1 MRDNIKKLE
10 VVGGVLV
17 ALFCSIVLGCSGAF
31 AADLRVYQVEMDS
44 PDDFVDGNIVVRYQ
58 YDPDHEEEVLDE
70 DSNVILSIDPE
81 DDGEGEGEDSPVSP
95 EDNGSNSNGQPSEV
109 EDPFVEEK
117 SDIVDNIRNANT
129 FDSITVKIVA
139 AIVCV
144 ISASLFIYNLFAKRR
159 IRGGFGFVAIAVFG
173 LILATSILS
182 HADSKAVSPKKY
194 IAAEDAPTLYQ
205 TITDMSIN
213 TVDSIEG
220 PGYYTDPYVFA
231 DPEPVTVKLYGNS
244 TYGINDFVVFAD
256 KCWRPIRTSSNGT
269 KLMYYGER
277 DGFGACVV
285 AKSNDSSLNLSQ
297 DEIFES
303 HGFYTYNENMSGPVL
318 LSRQRSD
325 FDLYS
330 SDYPFVLGYRESDCY
345 KKLLAG
351 DYNGEGM
358 SISGNNVVCD
368 AYDPGI
374 LYYSSS
380 ASFSNGHYYL
390 YGGGT
395 QEAQVIGSLT
405 CTNYANGCTDSN
417 ISFSRGSDPRYIANL
432 SDSFSTKR
440 FSNFFCT
447 SARGAVDLGDSTIDC
462 GESIEVHSN
471 NYVAHYGPMS
481 GFDESKSIDS
491 PIKNRVEEW
500 FESNHLTE
508 YQDKMVDEPFC
519 GNFDPNYFGLGSSMI
534 EEDGASMVGM
544 SAYFSSNFEN
554 YCSDYDKYSVSEDN
568 GNGLLRYPVGLLSPD
583 ELGAIGAW
591 DNTIDKDNG
600 AYTITLVPSSIS
612 DVSGS
617 AAYDT
622 FSNNNGNVRH
632 ESSDL
637 SFLPV
642 ITVNKDIKI
651 AAGIGSSKVPFV
663 LDGENYAKVPRRMAT
678 LYIEED
684 ALFEGLIDNYS
695 LDADYYSFSYD
706 EEAHTITVDISRP
719 INLNLAHYGIKNISP
734 LKYLKIPY
742 LDLTDNEISILPKDF
757 PYETSQIEVSQN
769 HIRDLSPL
777 LHQIDSSNDTRMF
790 IQDITVYY
798 SDPDDIET
806 PPAFRQFLDFI
817 EQYGEDDYWDYLY
830 TSNFNFGADF
840 TSGQVPNPSKASHF
854 WLGMLTSVTY

>member
-1 MRDNIKKLE
+1 MRNNMKKLE
-10 VVGGVLV
+10 AVGGVLV

-31 AADLRVYQVEMDS
+31 AADFQVYPWEMDN
-44 PDDFVDGNIVVRYQ
+44 PDYYVDGNIVVRYQ

-81 DDGEGEGEDSPVSP
+81 DDGEGEDSPVSP
-95 EDNGSNSNGQPSEV
+95 EDNGSNSSGQPSDA
-109 EDPFVEEK
+109 EDPFVEK
-117 SDIVDNIRNANT
+117 TSDIIDDIRNANT

-173 LILATSILS
+173 LILATSILG

-205 TITDMSIN
+205 TITDMSID
-213 TVDSIEG
+213 TVDFIESS
-220 PGYYTDPYVFA
+220 GYYTDPYVFA
-231 DPEPVTVKLYGNS
+231 DPEPVTVKHYES
-244 TYGINDFVVFAD
+244 PTYEINDFVVFAD
-256 KCWRPIRTSSNGT
+256 KCWRPIRTASSGT
-269 KLMYYGER
+269 RLMYYGER
-277 DGFGACVV
+277 DDFGACVV
-285 AKSNDSSLNLSQ
+285 AKRDDSSLKLSR

-330 SDYPFVLGYRESDCY
+330 ADYPFVLGYRESDCY

-351 DYNGEGM
+351 DYTGEGM
-358 SISGNNVVCD
+358 SIRGNNVVCD
-368 AYDPGI
+368 AYDAGV

-395 QEAQVIGSLT
+395 QEAQVIGNLT

-417 ISFSRGSDPRYIANL
+417 ISFSRGSDPRHIANL
-432 SDSFSTKR
+432 SNSFSAKR

-447 SARGAVDLGDSTIDC
+447 SARGAVDLGNSTIDC

-481 GFDESKSIDS
+481 GFDESKPIDS

-519 GNFDPNYFGLGSSMI
+519 GNFDPNSFGLGSSVI
-534 EEDGASMVGM
+534 EKGGASTVVMH
-544 SAYFSSNFEN
+544 AYFSSNFEN

-583 ELGAIGAW
+583 ELGTIGVW
-591 DNTIDKDNG
+591 DNGIDIYNG
-600 AYTITLVPSSIS
+600 AYTITLVPSSIN

-617 AAYDT
+617 ATYDT
-622 FSNNNGNVRH
+622 FSNNKGNVLPM
-632 ESSDL
+632 SSNL

-663 LDGENYAKVPRRMAT
+663 LDGENYSKVPCRMAT

-706 EEAHTITVDISRP
+706 EEAHTITVDISKP
-719 INLNLAHYGIKNISP
+719 VYLNLAHYGIKNISP
-734 LKYLKIPY
+734 LKYLNIPY
-742 LDLTDNEISILPKDF
+742 LDLTDNDISILPKDF
-757 PYETSQIEVSQN
+757 PYETSQIKVSQN
-769 HIRDLSPL
+769 HIRDLRPL
-777 LHQIDSSNDTRMF
+777 LHQITGSYDTDMF
-790 IQDITVYY
+790 LQDITVYY

-806 PPAFRQFLDFI
+806 PPAFGQYLDFI
-817 EQYGEDDYWDYLY
+817 EQYCADDYSDYIY
-830 TSNFNFGADF
+830 TSNFNFGTDF
-840 TSGQVPNPSKASHF
+840 SSGQAPDPSKASYV
-854 WLGMLTSVTY
+854 WLGMASSGSMI

>member
-31 AADLRVYQVEMDS
+31 AADFRVYPVEMDS
-44 PDDFVDGNIVVRYQ
+44 PDDYVDGNIVVRYQ

-70 DSNVILSIDPE
+70 DSNVVLSIDPE
-81 DDGEGEGEDSPVSP
+81 EDGEGEGDSPASP
-95 EDNGSNSNGQPSEV
+95 EDNGSNPNGQSSEV
-109 EDPFVEEK
+109 EDSFVEETT
-117 SDIVDNIRNANT
+117 DIIDDIRNANT

-139 AIVCV
+139 VIVCV
-144 ISASLFIYNLFAKRR
+144 ISTSLFIYNLFAKRR

-173 LILATSILS
+173 LILATSILG
-182 HADSKAVSPKKY
+182 HADSKAVSSKKY

-213 TVDSIEG
+213 TVEFIEG
-220 PGYYTDPYVFA
+220 SGYYTDPYVFA
-231 DPEPVTVKLYGNS
+231 DPEPVTVKLYTNP

-256 KCWRPIRTSSNGT
+256 KCWRPIRTSSSGT
-269 KLMYYGER
+269 RLMYYGER
-277 DGFGACVV
+277 DDYGTCIV
-285 AKSNDSSLNLSQ
+285 AKHDDPSLSLSQ

-303 HGFYTYNENMSGPVL
+303 HGLYTYNEIMSGPVL

-351 DYNGEGM
+351 DYTGEEM
-358 SISGNNVVCD
+358 SISGNNVVCG
-368 AYDPGI
+368 AYDPGV
-374 LYYSSS
+374 LYYSSN

-390 YGGGT
+390 YDGGT
-395 QEAQVIGSLT
+395 QEAQVIGTLT

-417 ISFSRGSDPRYIANL
+417 ISFNRGSDPRTIANL
-432 SDSFSTKR
+432 SNSFSSKSR
-440 FSNFFCT
+440 SGFFCT
-447 SARGAVDLGDSTIDC
+447 SARGAVDLGNSTIDC

-471 NYVAHYGPMS
+471 NYIAHYGPMS
-481 GFDESKSIDS
+481 GFDESKPIDS

-519 GNFDPNYFGLGSSMI
+519 GNIDPNNFGLGSSLTMK
-534 EEDGASMVGM
+534 DGAMMVSM
-544 SAYFSSNFEN
+544 SAYFSSN
-554 YCSDYDKYSVSEDN
+554 CSDYDRYSVSEDN
-568 GNGLLRYPVGLLSPD
+568 GNGLLRYPVGLLSLD
-583 ELGAIGAW
+583 ELSTIGAW
-591 DNTIDKDNG
+591 GDNIDAYGG
-600 AYTITLVPSSIS
+600 AYSITLIPSLINE
-612 DVSGS
+612 VSGS
-617 AAYDT
+617 AGYDA
-622 FSNNNGNVRH
+622 FSNNNGSVSSRI
-632 ESSDL
+632 SDL

-651 AAGIGSSKVPFV
+651 AAGIGSSKSPFV
-663 LDGENYAKVPRRMAT
+663 LDGENYSKVPCRMAT

-684 ALFEGLIDNYS
+684 ALFRGLIDNYS
-695 LDADYYSFSYD
+695 QDADYYSFSFD
-706 EEAHTITVDISRP
+706 EDAHTITIDISKP

-757 PYETSQIEVSQN
+757 PYETSQIEVSKN

-777 LHQIDSSNDTRMF
+777 LHQITSSDDTRMF
-790 IQDITVYY
+790 MQDITVYY
-798 SDPDDIET
+798 SDPDNVET

-840 TSGQVPNPSKASHF
+840 TSGQVPDSSRVSHF
-854 WLGMLTSVTY
+854 WLGMLSGKWY